1 MSEGVSRSGPSGPS
15 PHDKKMY
22 EQEYKHGADLFDK
35 ALDQYEKSDNSF
47 QKAEFKDVMDK
58 AMRVMNDSAQGLIRK
73 DLEEQN
79 QKIAKDYETFQ
90 KYPGDEDTSKRL
102 HQDLDDA
109 KQTLDK
115 RLLTTAFKNLKKN
128 PSTYQKM
135 FFFEDGFG
143 EIQYFQTPVRSL
155 FVLPRV

>member
-1 MSEGVSRSGPSGPS
+1 MSEGVSGVGPQGPS

-22 EQEYKHGADLFDK
+22 EQEYKHGANLFDK

-58 AMRVMNDSAQGLIRK
+58 AMKVMNESAQGLIRK

-90 KYPGDEDTSKRL
+90 KYPGDSEAAQRL
-102 HQDLDDA
+102 HQDLDNA
-109 KQTLDK
+109 KETL
-115 RLLTTAFKNLKKN
+115 
-128 PSTYQKM
+128 
-135 FFFEDGFG
+135 E
-143 EIQYFQTPVRSL
+143 
-155 FVLPRV
+155 